1 MFASA
6 TSLLLSQC
14 LNVCRYHSMTLLKF
28 MGLITDFFG
37 GKARMLAALSG
48 QRVSPNPFPCCCCC
62 CLPMVAINRYTPD
75 TNLKVGLFKQLA
87 VESEIVFGVLQLKR
101 TFSCN
106 DGSLCHLSVLV
117 LEPLLPAPG
126 AVYITN
132 IRILNPQNTS
142 TCIHI

>member
-6 TSLLLSQC
+6 TLLLLSQR

-87 VESEIVFGVLQLKR
+87 VESEIEFLQY
-101 TFSCN
+101 CN
-106 DGSLCHLSVLV
+106 SRELSFVMMAAYVTYLCWCWNHYY
-117 LEPLLPAPG
+117 LLLG
-126 AVYITN
+126 RFIL
-132 IRILNPQNTS
+132 RILE
-142 TCIHI
+142 